1 MKEISQYYEV
11 NGVAAPLPPTM
22 QPVRLK
28 EAKRWLVAQS
38 RVDKKYHRMQNAS
51 TELAYH
57 AVINKVKELIIQSGG
72 DTIFE
77 RDHKYAPFAYTG
89 MHDFIA
95 STFSWRLDCEL
106 DYNYEVYFTFHNCPY
121 EAAIRE
127 MMKGY
132 PLDRT
137 THERIIPHGYEAH
150 YKAVLAIQSPIYI
163 TSLKGTG

>member
-1 MKEISQYYEV
+1 MKEISKYLEV
-11 NGVAAPLPPTM
+11 VGYVAPLPTQT
-22 QPVRLK
+22 QPVRVRH
-28 EAKRWLVAQS
+28 AKRWVVAKG
-38 RVDKKYHRMQNAS
+38 RHDKKYHRMQNDS

-57 AVINKVKELIIQSGG
+57 AVIDKVKELIIQSGG

-77 RDHKYAPFAYTG
+77 KDDRYDPAAYTG
-89 MHDFIA
+89 MHDFIT

-106 DYNYEVYFTFHNCPY
+106 DYNYEIYFTFQNCPH
-121 EAAIRE
+121 ENIIRE

-150 YKAVLAIQSPIYI
+150 YKAVLALQDPVYI
-163 TSLKGTG
+163 KSLKATG